1 MIPPRFKRMSVH
13 FFGTVDIDGLWL
25 LRSSKGDYPR
35 FTGFDER
42 KDVTIVG
49 EQWYYHL
56 PGTEY
61 LAANPVEIP
70 GLTRLIGS
78 HTETSS
84 DVVFRSLNGSKV
96 RDPFHV
102 LSPELRAMLLE
113 MLEPRDVASL
123 RLCSKAFSQLPQT
136 YFKRLIRRK
145 MPWVWELQDIHSGSK
160 RGTDWFGLWNALS
173 AADGGSRADEK
184 NRDPAGGDGSHSYH
198 EDVKG
203 EIKGLRNRRMIYRD
217 ITMILDM
224 IREARIEGHTG
235 QA

>member
-1 MIPPRFKRMSVH
+1 MSLH
-13 FFGTVDIDGLWL
+13 LFGTVDIDGLWL

-70 GLTRLIGS
+70 ELTRLIKS
-78 HTETSS
+78 HTESSS
-84 DVVFRSLNGSKV
+84 DVVFINLDGSTA

-113 MLEPRDVASL
+113 MLEPRDVANL
-123 RLCSKAFSQLPQT
+123 RLSSKAFSQLPQT
-136 YFKRLIRRK
+136 YFKHLIRRE
-145 MPWVWELQDIHSGSK
+145 MPWVWELQDIHSAIETR
-160 RGTDWFGLWNALS
+160 RGINWFSLWNALF
-173 AADGGSRADEK
+173 AADGGSCADEK
-184 NRDPAGGDGSHSYH
+184 NRAPAGGYGSHSCK
-198 EDVKG
+198 DS

-217 ITMILDM
+217 IGIILDM
-224 IREARIEGHTG
+224 ISEARVEDHSG